1 MFCRFN
7 KILNVHCKNHATRA
21 FTVQYQNFH
30 LQCGFDYIR
39 PGDKL
44 IHIFTHH
51 IQKTEDQ
58 LREILRREML
68 KHLDWVEKL
77 CRVVLSE
84 VNVSIED
91 YIDTMSTP
99 GVPLDFTAI
108 VVLA

>member
-1 MFCRFN
+1 M
-7 KILNVHCKNHATRA
+7 HCENHVPHA
-21 FTVQYQNFH
+21 FQVQYQIFH

-39 PGDKL
+39 LGNKL
-44 IHIFTHH
+44 VHIFTHH

-77 CRVVLSE
+77 GRVVLSE

-108 VVLA
+108 VILA